1 MPRAIL
7 PDTYARC
14 PTPRLLPALAVVLFL
29 AAGTPA
35 EGAAQARG
43 AEADTAGAAGPAAAA
58 DTVAPAP
65 GPGAGPAEGLGGAPG
80 RVDGFWGL
88 PWHADSAAVAEKLGP
103 PITAGRHD
111 GRLRMF
117 VYTPLYL
124 GRDGFLQLW
133 LHDDRGLLA
142 GTWEPMTSDCTGML
156 RRLVRETREAHPGVP
171 SRTEGRVTRSMMG
184 SDICVAAMEQGASVT
199 VIWEDPRGTRIA
211 VGTTP
216 RAHKLR
222 MRVSTSEFREIAG
235 KLEF

>member
-1 MPRAIL
+1 MPPAIR
-7 PDTYARC
+7 PKTSVRC
-14 PTPRLLPALAVVLFL
+14 PAPRLLAALAVAVSL
-29 AAGTPA
+29 AAVTPA
-35 EGAAQARG
+35 KGAAQARG
-43 AEADTAGAAGPAAAA
+43 AEVDTAVSGGPAAA
-58 DTVAPAP
+58 DTTGPSP
-65 GPGAGPAEGLGGAPG
+65 GPGAGPAEGRGGAPG

-88 PWHADSAAVAEKLGP
+88 PWHADSAAVAEKLGR

-111 GRLRMF
+111 GRLRKF

-133 LHDDRGLLA
+133 LHEDRGLLA

-171 SRTEGRVTRSMMG
+171 SRTEGRVTRAMMG
-184 SDICVAAMEQGASVT
+184 SDVCVAAMEQGASVT

-216 RAHKLR
+216 EAHRLR

-235 KLEF
+235 ELEY